1 VTGAATTGVWVVSM
15 VVGGGVLLELV
26 VEVEELKDGN
36 SKSKLELV
44 EVLWDPFGEFA
55 IGVPRVT

>member
-1 VTGAATTGVWVVSM
+1 MGAATTGVWVVSM
-15 VVGGGVLLELV
+15 VVGGVLLELV
-26 VEVEELKDGN
+26 VEVEEELEDGN

-44 EVLWDPFGEFA
+44 EVLRDPFGVFA